1 MAEMFKTTHHIFHNE
16 FKNSRNGFAH
26 VSNMFTSD
34 GYELTTARAN
44 YINRTWERFTFQSVM
59 RSAVHEMVEE
69 LTSIFRNRFKEEH
82 GVNRM
87 TRKNKDLFKQFL
99 EDNKDVR
106 IHRTTL
112 SELELT
118 EKELRG
124 N

>member
-1 MAEMFKTTHHIFHNE
+1 MEMFKTTHHIFYN
-16 FKNSRNGFAH
+16 KAQSTRTGFAH
-26 VSNMFTSD
+26 VSSVFTSD
-34 GYELTTARAN
+34 GVALTTARAN
-44 YINRTWERFTFQSVM
+44 YINRTWERFTYQTSM
-59 RSAVHEMVEE
+59 LNAVHEMVEE
-69 LTSIFRNRFKEEH
+69 LTSIFLNRFKEEH

-87 TRKNKDLFKQFL
+87 TPKNKDLFKQFL